1 MRFRKSVIVL
11 PLLLSIALL
20 PTAAP
25 AAETATLTTPEKLRT
40 DPTRFAPVIG
50 AVHRLATVR
59 IVDERRDWYRVEADG
74 GRSGWLPRQ
83 SLQLDTP
90 APAAA
95 SASQPSPG
103 SDARLVPRSTP
114 RASNHALLLG
124 LDPARAKADG
134 EAAAAIAR
142 LMGVPDANIQQPPA
156 AQLDAEGLRHALA
169 ALDARLGSDDRAF
182 IHLSGAGG
190 PSPCTDGIPTTGRD
204 VLPLTEF
211 GGFLRSLSRKA
222 DKLVVVADAGDSRCP
237 APAISAS
244 ASSNILILAG
254 PRGTT
259 QALRDCLDGRAPLTV
274 SAGVATGDEW
284 RHCAQAAL
292 SLRDGAGRIALAGN
306 PSIAPAPALAVTTQ
320 TSPRKLV
327 QAIHAQRSERRTVIV
342 GGLRSSYRAS
352 DVLRISIS
360 GPQGG
365 QLYLLAARDNDFVL
379 LHPSPAAPAE
389 RFTGSRSLSLATHD
403 IGSGNI
409 RLLAL
414 VTDSPR
420 NFLRAGFGG
429 SGNVATAPAD
439 ARSLRD
445 LPLEILG
452 GDTSLTCQQA
462 ETRNLGVVQARQC
475 STAFGSAIADIT
487 ISP

>member
-1 MRFRKSVIVL
+1 MRIRKSAIF
-11 PLLLSIALL
+11 LSLCLASMAGL
-20 PTAAP
+20 AAD
-25 AAETATLTTPEKLRT
+25 TATLTAPEKLRA
-40 DPTRFAPVIG
+40 DPSPYAAVVG

-59 IVDERRDWYRVEADG
+59 IVDERRDWYQVEADG

-95 SASQPSPG
+95 SASQPGPG

-114 RASNHALLLG
+114 RASNHALLLS
-124 LDPARAKADG
+124 LDPARARADG

-156 AQLDAEGLRHALA
+156 AQLDADGLRRALA
-169 ALDARLGSDDRAF
+169 ALDARLGTDDRAF

-190 PSPCTDGIPTTGRD
+190 NPPCADAIPTAGRD
-204 VLPLTEF
+204 ALPLSEF
-211 GGFLRSLSRKA
+211 SAFVRNLARKA
-222 DKLVVVADAGDSRCP
+222 DKLVVITDAGDSRCP
-237 APAISAS
+237 APAITA
-244 ASSNILILAG
+244 AATGNVLALSG

-259 QALRDCLDGRAPLTV
+259 QALRDCLDGRALLTA
-274 SAGVATGDEW
+274 SAGIATGDDW

-292 SLRDGAGRIALAGN
+292 GPRDGAARITLGGN
-306 PSIAPAPALAVTTQ
+306 PSIAPTPGLAAATPA
-320 TSPRKLV
+320 SPRKLL
-327 QAIHAQRSERRTVIV
+327 QAIHAQRSERRNVTV
-342 GGLRSSYRAS
+342 GGLRSNYRAGETIRVS
-352 DVLRISIS
+352 VS

-365 QLYLLAARDNDFVL
+365 QLYLLAARDDGFAL

-389 RFTGSRSLSLATHD
+389 RFTGSQSLSLAARDLGT
-403 IGSGNI
+403 GNV

-420 NFLRAGFGG
+420 NFMRAGFSGA
-429 SGNVATAPAD
+429 GNVATAPAD

-452 GDTSLTCQQA
+452 GDTSPTCQRA
-462 ETRNLGVVQARQC
+462 ETRNLGTAQARQC
-475 STAFGSAIADIT
+475 STAFGSAIADLI

>member
-1 MRFRKSVIVL
+1 MRIRKSAIF
-11 PLLLSIALL
+11 LSLCLASMAGL
-20 PTAAP
+20 AAD
-25 AAETATLTTPEKLRT
+25 TATLTAPEKLRA
-40 DPTRFAPVIG
+40 DPSPYAAVVG

-59 IVDERRDWYRVEADG
+59 IVDERRDWYQVEADG
-74 GRSGWLPRQ
+74 GRSGWLPRN

-95 SASQPSPG
+95 SASQPGPG
-103 SDARLVPRSTP
+103 SDARIVPRSTP
-114 RASNHALLLG
+114 RASNHALLLS
-124 LDPARAKADG
+124 LDPARARADG

-142 LMGVPDANIQQPPA
+142 LMGVPDANLQQPPA
-156 AQLDAEGLRHALA
+156 AQLDADGLRRALA
-169 ALDARLGSDDRAF
+169 ALDARLGTDDRAF

-190 PSPCTDGIPTTGRD
+190 NPPCADAIPTAGRD
-204 VLPLTEF
+204 ALPLSEF
-211 GGFLRSLSRKA
+211 NGFLRNLARKA

-237 APAISAS
+237 APAINAATGNTLTLS
-244 ASSNILILAG
+244 G

-259 QALRDCLDGRAPLTV
+259 QALRDCLDGRAQLTA
-274 SAGVATGDEW
+274 SAGIATGEDW

-292 SLRDGAGRIALAGN
+292 GAGRITLGGN
-306 PSIAPAPALAVTTQ
+306 PSIAPAPGLAVTTQ
-320 TSPRKLV
+320 TSPRKLL
-327 QAIHAQRSERRTVIV
+327 QAIHAQRSERRNVIV
-342 GGLRSSYRAS
+342 GGMRGSYRAS
-352 DVLRISIS
+352 ETIRVSVS
-360 GPQGG
+360 GPQSG
-365 QLYLLAARDNDFVL
+365 QLYLLAARDDGFAL

-389 RFTGSRSLSLATHD
+389 RFTGSQSVSLAARD
-403 IGSGNI
+403 MGSGNV

-420 NFLRAGFGG
+420 NFMRAGFSG

-452 GDTSLTCQQA
+452 GDTSLTCQRA
-462 ETRNLGVVQARQC
+462 ETRNLGAAQARQC
-475 STAFGSAIADIT
+475 STAFGSAIADLS

>member
-1 MRFRKSVIVL
+1 MRLRRSAIVL
-11 PLLLSIALL
+11 PLLLSVVLA

-25 AAETATLTTPEKLRT
+25 AADTATLTAPEKLRA
-40 DPTRFAPVIG
+40 DPTPYAAVVG

-95 SASQPSPG
+95 SASQSSPG

-114 RASNHALLLG
+114 RASNHALLLS
-124 LDPARAKADG
+124 LDPARARADG

-142 LMGVPDANIQQPPA
+142 LMGVPDANLQQPPA
-156 AQLDAEGLRHALA
+156 AQLDADGLRRALA
-169 ALDARLGSDDRAF
+169 ALDARLGTDDRAF

-190 PSPCTDGIPTTGRD
+190 NPPCADAIPTTGRD
-204 VLPLTEF
+204 ALPLSEF
-211 GGFLRSLSRKA
+211 SGFLCNLARKA

-237 APAISAS
+237 APAINA
-244 ASSNILILAG
+244 AATGNILTLSG

-259 QALRDCLDGRAPLTV
+259 QALRDCLDGRTPLTA
-274 SAGVATGDEW
+274 SAGIATGEDW

-292 SLRDGAGRIALAGN
+292 GAGRITLGGN
-306 PSIAPAPALAVTTQ
+306 PSLAPAPGLVVATPA
-320 TSPRKLV
+320 SPRKLL
-327 QAIHAQRSERRTVIV
+327 QAIHAQRSERRNVTIA
-342 GGLRSSYRAS
+342 GLRGSYRAGETIRVS
-352 DVLRISIS
+352 VS
-360 GPQGG
+360 GSQGG
-365 QLYLLAARDNDFVL
+365 QLYLLAARDDGFVL

-389 RFTGSRSLSLATHD
+389 RFTGSQSLSLAARD
-403 IGSGNI
+403 MGSGNV

-414 VTDSPR
+414 VSDSPR
-420 NFLRAGFGG
+420 NFMRAGFSG

-452 GDTSLTCQQA
+452 GDTSLTCQRA
-462 ETRNLGVVQARQC
+462 ETRNLGAAQARQC
-475 STAFGSAIADIT
+475 STAFGSTIADLT

>member
-1 MRFRKSVIVL
+1 MR
-11 PLLLSIALL
+11 LSKPAIFLSLCLASMAGL
-20 PTAAP
+20 AAD
-25 AAETATLTTPEKLRT
+25 TATLTAPEKLRA
-40 DPTRFAPVIG
+40 DPTPYAAVVG

-95 SASQPSPG
+95 SASQPAAG

-114 RASNHALLLG
+114 RASNHALLIS
-124 LDPARAKADG
+124 LDPARARVDG

-156 AQLDAEGLRHALA
+156 AQLDADGLRRALA
-169 ALDARLGSDDRAF
+169 ALDARLGADDRAF

-190 PSPCTDGIPTTGRD
+190 NPPCADAIPTTGRD
-204 VLPLTEF
+204 ALPLSEF
-211 GGFLRSLSRKA
+211 SAFLRNLARKA
-222 DKLVVVADAGDSRCP
+222 DKLVVIADAGDSRCP
-237 APAISAS
+237 APAITA
-244 ASSNILILAG
+244 ATGNILTLAG

-259 QALRDCLDGRAPLTV
+259 QALRDCLDGRVPLTT
-274 SAGVATGDEW
+274 SAGIASGEDW

-292 SLRDGAGRIALAGN
+292 GPRDGAARITIGGN
-306 PSIAPAPALAVTTQ
+306 PSIAPAPGLVVATPA
-320 TSPRKLV
+320 SPRKLL
-327 QAIHAQRSERRTVIV
+327 QAIHAQRSERRNVTV
-342 GGLRSSYRAS
+342 GGLRGSYRAG
-352 DVLRISIS
+352 DTLRVSVS

-365 QLYLLAARDNDFVL
+365 QLYLLAARDDGFVL

-389 RFTGSRSLSLATHD
+389 RFTGSQSLSLAARD
-403 IGSGNI
+403 IGAGNV

-420 NFLRAGFGG
+420 NFMRAGFSGA
-429 SGNVATAPAD
+429 GNVATAPAD

-452 GDTSLTCQQA
+452 GDTSPTCQRA
-462 ETRNLGVVQARQC
+462 ETRNLGTAQARQC
-475 STAFGSAIADIT
+475 STAFGSAIVDLI

>member
-1 MRFRKSVIVL
+1 MR
-11 PLLLSIALL
+11 LSKPAIFLSLCLASMAGL
-20 PTAAP
+20 AAD
-25 AAETATLTTPEKLRT
+25 TATLTAPEKLRA
-40 DPTRFAPVIG
+40 DPTPYAAVVG

-103 SDARLVPRSTP
+103 SDARLVPRSMP
-114 RASNHALLLG
+114 RASNHALLLS
-124 LDPARAKADG
+124 LDPARARADG

-142 LMGVPDANIQQPPA
+142 LMGMPDANLQQPPA
-156 AQLDAEGLRHALA
+156 AQLDADGLRRALA
-169 ALDARLGSDDRAF
+169 ALDARLGADDRAF

-190 PSPCTDGIPTTGRD
+190 NPPCADAIPTAGRD
-204 VLPLTEF
+204 ALPLSEF
-211 GGFLRSLSRKA
+211 NGFLRNLARKA

-237 APAISAS
+237 APAINAATGNTLTLS
-244 ASSNILILAG
+244 G

-259 QALRDCLDGRAPLTV
+259 QALRDCLDGRAQLTA
-274 SAGVATGDEW
+274 SAGIATGEDW

-292 SLRDGAGRIALAGN
+292 GAGRITLGGN
-306 PSIAPAPALAVTTQ
+306 PSIAPAPGLAVTTQ
-320 TSPRKLV
+320 TSPRKLL
-327 QAIHAQRSERRTVIV
+327 QAIHAQRSERRNVTI
-342 GGLRSSYRAS
+342 GGLRGSYRAGETIRVS
-352 DVLRISIS
+352 VS

-365 QLYLLAARDNDFVL
+365 QLYLLAARDDGFVL

-389 RFTGSRSLSLATHD
+389 RFTGSQSVSLAARD
-403 IGSGNI
+403 MGSGNV

-420 NFLRAGFGG
+420 NFMRAGFSG

-452 GDTSLTCQQA
+452 GDASLTCQRA
-462 ETRNLGVVQARQC
+462 ETRNLGAAQARQC
-475 STAFGSAIADIT
+475 STAFGSAIADLS

>member
-1 MRFRKSVIVL
+1 MR
-11 PLLLSIALL
+11 LSKPAIFLSLCLASMAGL
-20 PTAAP
+20 AAD
-25 AAETATLTTPEKLRT
+25 TATLTAPEKLRA
-40 DPTRFAPVIG
+40 DPTPYAAVVG

-95 SASQPSPG
+95 SASLPSPG

-114 RASNHALLLG
+114 RASNHALLLS
-124 LDPARAKADG
+124 LDPARARADG

-142 LMGVPDANIQQPPA
+142 LMGVPDANLQQPPA
-156 AQLDAEGLRHALA
+156 AQLDADGLRRALA
-169 ALDARLGSDDRAF
+169 ALDARLGADDRAF

-190 PSPCTDGIPTTGRD
+190 NPPCTDAIPTAGRD
-204 VLPLTEF
+204 ALPLSEF
-211 GGFLRSLSRKA
+211 NGFLRNLARKA

-237 APAISAS
+237 APAINA
-244 ASSNILILAG
+244 AATGNILTLSG

-259 QALRDCLDGRAPLTV
+259 QALRDCLDGRALLTA
-274 SAGVATGDEW
+274 SAGIATGEDW

-292 SLRDGAGRIALAGN
+292 GPRDGAGRITLGGN
-306 PSIAPAPALAVTTQ
+306 PSIAPAPGLAVTTQ
-320 TSPRKLV
+320 TSPRKLL
-327 QAIHAQRSERRTVIV
+327 QAIHAQRSERRNVTVA
-342 GGLRSSYRAS
+342 GLRGSYRAGETIRVS
-352 DVLRISIS
+352 VS

-365 QLYLLAARDNDFVL
+365 QLYLLAARDDGFVL

-389 RFTGSRSLSLATHD
+389 RFTGSQSVSLAARD
-403 IGSGNI
+403 MGSGNV

-414 VTDSPR
+414 VSDSPR
-420 NFLRAGFGG
+420 NFMRAGFSG

-452 GDTSLTCQQA
+452 GDASLTCQRA
-462 ETRNLGVVQARQC
+462 ETRNLGAAQARQC
-475 STAFGSAIADIT
+475 SAAFGSTIADLS

>member
-1 MRFRKSVIVL
+1 MR
-11 PLLLSIALL
+11 LSKPAIFLSLCLASMAGL
-20 PTAAP
+20 AAD
-25 AAETATLTTPEKLRT
+25 TATLTAPEKLRA
-40 DPTRFAPVIG
+40 DPTPYAAVVG

-95 SASQPSPG
+95 RASQPSPG

-114 RASNHALLLG
+114 RASNHALLLS
-124 LDPARAKADG
+124 LDPARARADG

-142 LMGVPDANIQQPPA
+142 LMGVPDANLQQPPA
-156 AQLDAEGLRHALA
+156 AQLDADGLRRALA
-169 ALDARLGSDDRAF
+169 ALDARLGTDDRAF

-190 PSPCTDGIPTTGRD
+190 NPPCADAIPTAGGGA
-204 VLPLTEF
+204 LPLPEF
-211 GGFLRSLSRKA
+211 TGFLKSLARKA
-222 DKLVVVADAGDSRCP
+222 DKLVVVADAGDGRCP
-237 APAISAS
+237 APSISAGGAGNTLTLS
-244 ASSNILILAG
+244 G
-254 PRGTT
+254 PRGST
-259 QALRDCLDGRAPLTV
+259 QALRDCLDGRTPLTA
-274 SAGVATGDEW
+274 SGGIATGEDW

-292 SLRDGAGRIALAGN
+292 GAGRITLGGN
-306 PSIAPAPALAVTTQ
+306 PSIAPAPGLAVTTQ
-320 TSPRKLV
+320 TSPRKLL
-327 QAIHAQRSERRTVIV
+327 QAIHAQRSERRNVIV
-342 GGLRSSYRAS
+342 GGMRGSYRAS
-352 DVLRISIS
+352 ETIRVSVS
-360 GPQGG
+360 GPQSG
-365 QLYLLAARDNDFVL
+365 QLYLLAARDDGFAL

-389 RFTGSRSLSLATHD
+389 RFTGSQSVSLAARD
-403 IGSGNI
+403 MGSGNV

-420 NFLRAGFGG
+420 NFMRAGFSG

-452 GDTSLTCQQA
+452 GDTSLTCQRA
-462 ETRNLGVVQARQC
+462 ETRNLGAAQARQC
-475 STAFGSAIADIT
+475 STAFGSAIADLS